1 MKENTLVKKNLFNKL
16 FHTAKENLNLIIIIL
31 SICFAIF
38 LCFQMFNL
46 YNSSKIKKNSISFFN
61 FYNAEKLSVVEES
74 ILELSKEKNFYAILS
89 KLELIDLNFKNK
101 NYEYVLNLYKEL
113 LTSEH
118 LNKIYKSAIAS
129 KASYQFINTNFIDL
143 SIDYIDEVKN
153 FLSFIDDNLIN
164 YKAVKMELNYLII
177 ILELQIKNIN
187 YDNSNEAINL
197 YNQIIN
203 SEFSSST
210 IKERVKKIH
219 EFFYYQ

>member
-1 MKENTLVKKNLFNKL
+1 MKENSLVNKNLFNKL

-31 SICFAIF
+31 SICFVIF

-61 FYNAEKLSVVEES
+61 FYNVEELSVVEES

-203 SEFSSST
+203 SELSSST

>member
-31 SICFAIF
+31 SICFVIF

-61 FYNAEKLSVVEES
+61 FYNVEELSVVEES

-89 KLELIDLNFKNK
+89 KLELIDLNFKNQ

-113 LTSEH
+113 LTSEY

-203 SEFSSST
+203 SEFSSSI

>member
-61 FYNAEKLSVVEES
+61 FYNAEELSVVEES

-113 LTSEH
+113 LTSED

-164 YKAVKMELNYLII
+164 YKPVKMELNYLII

>member
-1 MKENTLVKKNLFNKL
+1 MKENTVDRKNLFNRFINIIKS
-16 FHTAKENLNLIIIIL
+16 NLNLIIIFL
-31 SICFAIF
+31 SFCFVIF
-38 LCFQMFNL
+38 LCFQLFSF
-46 YNSSKIKKNSISFFN
+46 YSSYKIKKNSINFFN
-61 FYNAEKLSVVEES
+61 SYNLEELSVVEES
-74 ILELSKEKNFYAILS
+74 ISQLSKENNFYAILS

-143 SIDYIDEVKN
+143 SINYIDEVKN

>member
-61 FYNAEKLSVVEES
+61 FYNAEELSVVEES

-113 LTSEH
+113 LTSED

-129 KASYQFINTNFIDL
+129 KASYQFINLNFENL
-143 SIDYIDEVKN
+143 SLDYFQVIKDFISYIDNDLVAYQGVKLELK
-153 FLSFIDDNLIN
+153 FLT
-164 YKAVKMELNYLII
+164 K
-177 ILELQIKNIN
+177 ILEVEKNNIKYHNFSEIIDMYNNIM
-187 YDNSNEAINL
+187 NSDVV
-197 YNQIIN
+197 
-203 SEFSSST
+203 SSAT
-210 IKERVKKIH
+210 KERINKVH
-219 EFFYYQ
+219 EFYFYK